1 MSPYILFEN
10 NIYNIILEDNI
21 FISSNNII
29 DSYLLLICIYFI
41 FDLKYHL
48 LLKNSLVFI
57 QKMLIDHQDNSPQN
71 LKIINLYTKIVN

>member
-29 DSYLLLICIYFI
+29 DSYLFVICNYFI
-41 FDLKYHL
+41 FDLKYHSL
-48 LLKNSLVFI
+48 VKKSLVFI
-57 QKMLIDHQDNSPQN
+57 QKMLIDHQDHPHNI
-71 LKIINLYTKIVN
+71 KIINLYTKIVN